1 MAKSVGSGEAVQSQG
16 VTGEGVTEHWGGV
29 LARMACAR
37 ARSDAVVGPDA
48 AKVGSGPVWMLLI
61 WGMLPRM
68 ERELGLRTE
77 ARRGAIIA
85 EYGRF

>member
-1 MAKSVGSGEAVQSQG
+1 VAKSVGSGEGVQSQG
-16 VTGEGVTEHWGGV
+16 VAGEAATEHCGGV

-68 ERELGLRTE
+68 ERESGLLSRV
-77 ARRGAIIA
+77 RRG
-85 EYGRF
+85 R